1 MPQPLEERQDRFKRM
16 FPPRV
21 ETLVKTLKLLGNCTN
36 KSNYDWNQDLVKRA
50 WIEIAKKLQDTAG
63 RYDMDLTIHLN
74 GDEINTLDT
83 AEPLFK

>member
-36 KSNYDWNQDLVKRA
+36 KSNYAWNQDLVKRA
-50 WIEIAKKLQDTAG
+50 WIEVAKKLEDTAAL
-63 RYDMDLTIHLN
+63 YDVEFAVTVDGKPVITV
-74 GDEINTLDT
+74 DT
-83 AEPLFK
+83 TEPLE